1 MFRERSNDIKNLQQ
15 APTVGSRQ
23 LQLKDLA
30 EGERIDEW
38 LTLNPVNAPAKGEV
52 PSLRVNVEFLHE
64 MIMHLREYNSLKE
77 GC

>member
-1 MFRERSNDIKNLQQ
+1 M
-15 APTVGSRQ
+15 
-23 LQLKDLA
+23 KDLA

-77 GC
+77 VC